1 MSEKQR
7 IRVISE
13 IDDRIAIQG
22 QAFMKGQLK
31 EALELAEEI
40 IALATPE
47 DLKSFITEQ
56 RNLIAKINGIQE
68 EREEKKRIQLKKEQI
83 KLKLERTKKLKA
95 ELNELETDFNQALI
109 IEDILKANEIIESA
123 KTLLSQL
130 KNEKINQ
137 NWENLEKKCSDAKIR
152 IELVK
157 SFDEFIEET
166 PELKEKFQFDDL
178 KLKLNYLLKQTKEKG
193 IIDYLDKLKGIQT
206 EVLTAEK
213 NYINITQQIEDL
225 VNKIKNNTENK
236 EFQEAISNCE
246 LLIEQAKSINRTE
259 MEEEYS
265 PLLTKLRED
274 LKFEELKNKIQ
285 ILNNEGLD
293 LLKKGGISPSLEKF
307 KIINE
312 SLMEYMK

>member
-123 KTLLSQL
+123 KTCLLY
-130 KNEKINQ
+130 
-137 NWENLEKKCSDAKIR
+137 
-152 IELVK
+152 
-157 SFDEFIEET
+157 T
-166 PELKEKFQFDDL
+166 
-178 KLKLNYLLKQTKEKG
+178 
-193 IIDYLDKLKGIQT
+193 
-206 EVLTAEK
+206 
-213 NYINITQQIEDL
+213 
-225 VNKIKNNTENK
+225 
-236 EFQEAISNCE
+236 
-246 LLIEQAKSINRTE
+246 
-259 MEEEYS
+259 
-265 PLLTKLRED
+265 
-274 LKFEELKNKIQ
+274 
-285 ILNNEGLD
+285 
-293 LLKKGGISPSLEKF
+293 SPSPRD
-307 KIINE
+307 
-312 SLMEYMK
+312 